1 MAMCVVVAFPIE
13 RSVTNSF
20 QAIGDQAAQRAID
33 LDHKHG
39 VSNKFLDTLN
49 KFDQKYHVFL
59 SSPSPPSGLNNSD
72 RLIS

>member
-1 MAMCVVVAFPIE
+1 MAMCVVVAFRNE
-13 RSVTNSF
+13 LSVTDSF

-39 VSNKFLDTLN
+39 VSSKFLDTLN

-59 SSPSPPSGLNNSD
+59 LSSPPPPSGLNN
-72 RLIS
+72 